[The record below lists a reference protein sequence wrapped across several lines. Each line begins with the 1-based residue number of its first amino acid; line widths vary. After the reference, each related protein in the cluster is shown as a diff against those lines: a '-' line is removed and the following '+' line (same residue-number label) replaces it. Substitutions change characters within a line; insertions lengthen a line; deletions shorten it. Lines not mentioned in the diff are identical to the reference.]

1 MAVRGKSDVWLRPWL
16 CPSVIIVCR
25 SGRHIFSRYFSCF
38 LFAVQWSPS
47 RILPAH
53 LPQNYILTGSAFL
66 FFSHFSL
73 DLSSRPF
80 PFHLFPIAESRK
92 TCSITEKSINKYL
105 FIFLILRIDRLFGL
119 YFSSLN
125 SRIAFDRKLSAS
137 RAIQFTNVL
146 YIGCD
151 RKWYFY
157 FRIW

>member
-53 LPQNYILTGSAFL
+53 LPQNYILTESAFL

-105 FIFLILRIDRLFGL
+105 FIFLILRIDQLFGL
-119 YFSSLN
+119 YFSSFN
-125 SRIAFDRKLSAS
+125 SR
-137 RAIQFTNVL
+137 TNRFRSK
-146 YIGCD
+146 IIRITCD
-151 RKWYFY
+151 PVYERFIYRMRSKVIFL
-157 FRIW
+157 F